1 MRTFA
6 IFAMVVL
13 MVTPLL
19 TQNQDQAQAIT
30 DPLQVTSRSKPD
42 VQKFALDKL
51 FMSYIVGGTAWS
63 PDGKSIAF
71 ISNISG
77 RRNLWLVAAS
87 GGAPVQ
93 ITTSDQRQASPA
105 WSPDGKW
112 IAFISDHDGNE
123 QWDIF
128 LVHSAGGEVTNLTH
142 TPEIAETD
150 PAWSPDGKSLA
161 YLVKPKTSPNWE
173 IDVMDISTRQVQ
185 HITKGTPK
193 HLNVANFA
201 WSPDG
206 SQIAYT
212 LENAN
217 GKDSN
222 IMIADVATGKS
233 KNMTNH
239 KGDLHFVV
247 NDWSPDGKFLL
258 MTSDAVNGYQNIGL
272 MEIASQQIDW
282 LTTDK
287 WEYMGGN
294 FSPNGKLLTWTANV
308 DGNTDI
314 TVFTIAN
321 RTPQVLP
328 LKKGTNI
335 LGGSESAFSR
345 DGSHLL
351 VHHNGADS
359 PTDVWVYDF
368 ASGQSR
374 AVTHSLA
381 AGVRAEDM
389 VEPFLVHFPSNDG
402 KWQISAFVYV
412 PCNLQRKPENPAIVY
427 IHGGPSSQTVNSF
440 DRSIQYL
447 VNQGYIVIAPNY
459 RGSTGYGKDFQEANF
474 MDMGGGDLQDNLAA
488 ADWIKKTGYVD
499 PKKLIIMGG
508 SYGGYMTMMGVT
520 KAPDLWAAGVA
531 IVPFVNWFTEIEN
544 EDPLLREID
553 LATMGDPVKE
563 KARYEERSPI
573 FFVDKIKAHLLLL
586 AGAYDPRCPKS
597 EAQQVADAV
606 HKRGGVAE
614 LKIYEDEGHGFARR
628 ENQIDAYTRVA
639 NFLKEHVPPALN
651 AKAK

>member
-1 MRTFA
+1 
-6 IFAMVVL
+6 MVP
-13 MVTPLL
+13 PLL
-19 TQNQDQAQAIT
+19 AQNQDQAQAIT
-30 DPLQVTSRSKPD
+30 DPLQVPSRSKPD
-42 VQKFALDKL
+42 VQKLALDKL

-142 TPEIAETD
+142 TPEIADTD
-150 PAWSPDGKSLA
+150 PAWA
-161 YLVKPKTSPNWE
+161 
-173 IDVMDISTRQVQ
+173 
-185 HITKGTPK
+185 
-193 HLNVANFA
+193 
-201 WSPDG
+201 
-206 SQIAYT
+206 
-212 LENAN
+212 
-217 GKDSN
+217 
-222 IMIADVATGKS
+222 
-233 KNMTNH
+233 
-239 KGDLHFVV
+239 
-247 NDWSPDGKFLL
+247 PDGKFLL
-258 MTSDAVNGYQNIGL
+258 MTSDAVNGYQNNGF
-272 MEIASQQIDW
+272 MEIGSQQIDW

-314 TVFTIAN
+314 TVFTIAS

-359 PTDVWVYDF
+359 PTDIWVYDF

-374 AVTHSLA
+374 TVTRSLV

-389 VEPFLVHFPSNDG
+389 VEPFLVHFPSNHR
-402 KWQISAFVYV
+402 KWQLSAFVYV
-412 PCNLQRKPENPAIVY
+412 PWNLQRKPENPAIVY

-459 RGSTGYGKDFQEANF
+459 RAATSYGKDFQEANF

-488 ADWIKKTGYVD
+488 PDWIKKTGYVD

-508 SYGGYMTMMGVT
+508 SYGGYMTMMVIT
-520 KAPDLWAAGVA
+520 KAPTLWTAGVA
-531 IVPFVNWFTEIEN
+531 IVAFVNWFTEIEN
-544 EDPLLREID
+544 EDP
-553 LATMGDPVKE
+553 
-563 KARYEERSPI
+563 
-573 FFVDKIKAHLLLL
+573 
-586 AGAYDPRCPKS
+586 
-597 EAQQVADAV
+597 
-606 HKRGGVAE
+606 
-614 LKIYEDEGHGFARR
+614 
-628 ENQIDAYTRVA
+628 
-639 NFLKEHVPPALN
+639 
-651 AKAK
+651 